1 MAASARVV
9 TMASD
14 VSTNLLKLKASRKKP
29 RPGDVFDTECRRSTQ
44 MDICTPHVGGVGSGP
59 CAGSANDHRFR

>member
-1 MAASARVV
+1 MAASARVL

-29 RPGDVFDTECRRSTQ
+29 RPGDCCRFQVTT
-44 MDICTPHVGGVGSGP
+44 ILPCINVGWIVQ
-59 CAGSANDHRFR
+59 